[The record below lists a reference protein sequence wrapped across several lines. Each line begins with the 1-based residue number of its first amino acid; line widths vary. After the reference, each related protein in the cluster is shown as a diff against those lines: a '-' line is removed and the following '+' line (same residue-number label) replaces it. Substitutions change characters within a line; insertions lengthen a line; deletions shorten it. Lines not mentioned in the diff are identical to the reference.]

1 VVVRKELTRLLL
13 PLLLAVS
20 SPLPAHGDCFDA
32 AASYQGVDAGVLR
45 AIAIRENRRCDGAV
59 HRNTNGT
66 ADYGC
71 MQINSVHLRE
81 LAGYGVGA
89 RDLVADQCKN
99 IFIGAW
105 HLKKMIR
112 KYGPCWSAVGAYHSE
127 TPQLRDRYA
136 AEVHAIWK
144 QLHR

>member
-1 VVVRKELTRLLL
+1 MRKKLIR
-13 PLLLAVS
+13 PLIPFLLAVS
-20 SPLPAHGDCFDA
+20 ATLPAHADCFDA

-45 AIAIRENRRCDGAV
+45 AIAIRENRRCDGV
-59 HRNTNGT
+59 VRRNANGSE
-66 ADYGC
+66 DYGC
-71 MQINSVHLRE
+71 MQINSVHLPE
-81 LAGYGVGA
+81 LARYGVGA
-89 RDLVADQCKN
+89 QDLVVDQCRN
-99 IFIGAW
+99 IFVGAW